1 VSPQTA
7 RAARVALDLVLI
19 AAATLGA
26 MKLFELGLQQL
37 AGTTFWKTW
46 TAEHSGAGRLVPAL
60 PIAVACGLLPGLVLG
75 GFAGSRAWLLACWA
89 GAAVV
94 VLDLGAMIVADGPA
108 GVLTAF
114 ALAPLCVALG
124 LPVGAAL
131 GTKLMPAPAK

>member
-1 VSPQTA
+1 MSTQTA

-37 AGTTFWKTW
+37 AATAFWKTW
-46 TAEHSGAGRLVPAL
+46 AAEHTASGKFVPTLA
-60 PIAVACGLLPGLVLG
+60 IGVACGLLVGLVLG
-75 GFAGSRAWLLACWA
+75 GFAGSRARLLACWA